1 MSNTIYVN
9 EIFETIQGEA
19 SYTGTPSVFVRLQG
33 CPVGCP
39 WCDTKHTWEVEL
51 DKEIQP
57 TIMFLKEED
66 APTFAKFNVDDL
78 MECLDQ
84 FKARHIVLTGGEPCI
99 YNLEAHTKAICDSGR
114 TCQIETSGT
123 FPIRCDDRVFVTLS
137 PKIDMPGGLE
147 VLEESIARANE
158 VKYPMGKE
166 SDICKVTEQVMAK
179 MPPGVPLWLQ
189 PLSQSPKATAL
200 CVKTATEHNWK
211 VSIQTHKFIGV
222 R

>member
-1 MSNTIYVN
+1 MSNTVYVN

-19 SYTGTPSVFVRLQG
+19 TYTGTPSVFVRLQG

-39 WCDTKHTWEVEL
+39 WCDTKHTWDVDL
-51 DKEIQP
+51 DKQVTP
-57 TIMFLKEED
+57 TILFLKQED
-66 APTFAKFNVDDL
+66 EPTFAKFSVDDL

-84 FKARHIVLTGGEPCI
+84 FQARHIVLTGGEPCI

-123 FPIRCDDRVFVTLS
+123 FPIRVDDRCWVTLS
-137 PKIDMPGGLE
+137 PKIDMPGGLC
-147 VLEESIARANE
+147 VLEECITRANE

-166 SDICKVTEQVMAK
+166 SDIHKVTEQVMVK
-179 MPPGVPLWLQ
+179 MLPGVPLWLQ
-189 PLSQSPKATAL
+189 PLSQSPKATSL
-200 CVKTATEHNWK
+200 CVNTAIENNWK

>member
-1 MSNTIYVN
+1 MSNTVYVN

-19 SYTGTPSVFVRLQG
+19 TYTGTPAVFVRLQG

-39 WCDTKHTWEVEL
+39 WCDTKHTWDVEL
-51 DKEIQP
+51 DKQIPP
-57 TIMFLKEED
+57 TIMFLKQED
-66 APTFAKFNVDDL
+66 APTFAKFTVEDL

-84 FKARHIVLTGGEPCI
+84 FQARHIVLTGGEPCI

-123 FPIRCDDRVFVTLS
+123 FPIRADDRCWVTLS

-147 VLEESIARANE
+147 VLKEAYDRANE
-158 VKYPMGKE
+158 VKFPMGKE
-166 SDICKVTEQVMAK
+166 GDYHKIAEQVMK
-179 MPPGVPLWLQ
+179 WMRDDCVLWLQ

>member
-1 MSNTIYVN
+1 MSTIYVN
-9 EIFETIQGEA
+9 EIFETTQKEA
-19 SYTGTPSVFVRLQG
+19 TYTGTLSVFVRLQG

-51 DKEIQP
+51 DKQIQP

-66 APTFAKFNVDDL
+66 APTFAKFSVADL

-84 FKARHIVLTGGEPCI
+84 FNARHIVLTGGEPCI

-123 FPIRCDDRVFVTLS
+123 FPIRVDDRCWVTVS

-147 VLEESIARANE
+147 VLEECIHRANE
-158 VKYPMGKE
+158 VKYPAGE
-166 SDICKVTEQVMAK
+166 EADIRKVTEQVMAK
-179 MPPGVPLWLQ
+179 MRPGVPLWLQ
-189 PLSQSPKATAL
+189 PLSQLPKATTL
-200 CVKTATEHNWK
+200 CVKAAAEHNWK
-211 VSIQTHKFIGV
+211 VSSQTHNL
-222 R
+222 

>member
-1 MSNTIYVN
+1 MSNTVYVN

-19 SYTGTPSVFVRLQG
+19 TYTGTPSVFVRLQG

-39 WCDTKHTWEVEL
+39 WCDTKHTWDVDL
-51 DKEIQP
+51 DKQVTP
-57 TIMFLKEED
+57 TILFLKQED
-66 APTFAKFNVDDL
+66 EPTFAKFSVDDL

-84 FKARHIVLTGGEPCI
+84 FQARHIVLTGGEPCI

-123 FPIRCDDRVFVTLS
+123 FPIRVDDRCWVTLS
-137 PKIDMPGGLE
+137 PKLDMPGGLE
-147 VLEESIARANE
+147 VLDECIARANE

-166 SDICKVTEQVMAK
+166 SDIRKVTEQVMAK
-179 MPPGVPLWLQ
+179 MLPGVPLWLQ
-189 PLSQSPKATAL
+189 PLSQSPKATSL
-200 CVKTATEHNWK
+200 CVNTAIENNWK

>member
-1 MSNTIYVN
+1 MSNTVYVN

-19 SYTGTPSVFVRLQG
+19 TYTGTPAVFVRLQG

-39 WCDTKHTWEVEL
+39 WCDTKHTWDVEL
-51 DKEIQP
+51 EKQIPP

-66 APTFAKFNVDDL
+66 ASTFAKFSVEDL

-84 FKARHIVLTGGEPCI
+84 FQARHIVLTGGEPCI

-123 FPIRCDDRVFVTLS
+123 FPIRVDDRCWVTLS

-147 VLEESIARANE
+147 VLKEAYDRANE
-158 VKYPMGKE
+158 VKFPMGKE
-166 SDICKVTEQVMAK
+166 GDYNKIAEQVMK
-179 MPPGVPLWLQ
+179 WMRDDCVLWLQ

-200 CVKTATEHNWK
+200 CIKTATEHNWK